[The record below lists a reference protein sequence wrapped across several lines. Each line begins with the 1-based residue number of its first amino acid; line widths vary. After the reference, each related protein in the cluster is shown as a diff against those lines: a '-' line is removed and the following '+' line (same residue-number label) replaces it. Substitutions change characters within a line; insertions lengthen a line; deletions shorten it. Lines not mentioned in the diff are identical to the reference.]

1 MLKKNKF
8 LFTNFD
14 YMFKKKQKKN
24 NFYLPHADI
33 SNDNFDH
40 ILKKLFFFIS
50 VIKIK
55 NVINYNLI
63 KQKTFCKKK
72 SYT

>member
-40 ILKKLFFFIS
+40 ILKKLFFFYIRD
-50 VIKIK
+50 
-55 NVINYNLI
+55 
-63 KQKTFCKKK
+63 
-72 SYT
+72 